1 MTSLQVGAEVAAP
14 AAVDRP
20 GEFEET
26 VLRALSVMIG
36 RSVDAENAIH
46 GLTNEVR
53 QLRADLFALD
63 HKHRRDLL
71 WAAEREAVVSSAI
84 FAQQYLPKALTFHD
98 SAATMT
104 HAVGMVQ
111 VDGMAL
117 EFGVATG
124 RTLTA
129 IAAALPD
136 RAVYGFDVFSGLPE
150 DWRTGAPKGLFAQ
163 AAPTVQGATIVQG
176 LFDETL
182 PSFVAEHPGP
192 VAFLH
197 LDADLYS
204 STVTVLNHIGSRLV
218 AGSIVLFDEYF
229 NYASWQQHEHKAWH
243 EFVDRTGLQFEYV
256 GYTHN
261 DEQLIVRVTAPGSR
275 AGS

>member
-1 MTSLQVGAEVAAP
+1 MTSLQAGAEVTAP
-14 AAVDRP
+14 AAAGRP
-20 GEFEET
+20 SEFEET

-36 RSVDAENAIH
+36 RSVDAENAIN
-46 GLTNEVR
+46 GLANEVR

-71 WAAEREAVVSSAI
+71 WAAEREAVASSAI
-84 FAQQYLPKALTFHD
+84 FAQQYLPKAMTFHD
-98 SAATMT
+98 SATTMR
-104 HAVGMVQ
+104 HALGLVEVH
-111 VDGMAL
+111 GMAL

-129 IAAALPD
+129 IVAGLPD

-150 DWRTGAPKGLFAQ
+150 DWRTGAPQGLFAQ
-163 AAPTVQGATIVQG
+163 AAPTVHGATIIPG

-182 PSFVAEHPGP
+182 PGFVAGHPGP

-204 STVTVLNHIGSRLV
+204 STVTVLDHVGSRLV

-229 NYASWQQHEHKAWH
+229 NYASWQQHEHKAWT
-243 EFVDRTGLQFEYV
+243 EFVDRTGLQFEYI

-261 DEQLIVRVTAPGSR
+261 DEQLIVRVTA